1 METPGQRVPTAA
13 SVRLRCEHAFVAE
26 MNSNQKG
33 ATAELAIAK
42 EASRLGLGVYW
53 PLVEHGRCDLI
64 LECDGALIRVQCKW
78 SPLRGDVID
87 VRIATSRHTPLNGY
101 LRTTYSASEVDAI
114 GVYCRELDRCYLI
127 PIAVASGRSGFCLR
141 LRAAKNNQQAAV
153 NYAADYEF
161 EGAVAQLARAI
172 GWQPVGRGFESLQL
186 HDSGPGIAVVGSEEF
201 RQHSPRYVQRAEAGE
216 SFLVTRRG
224 KPMARLVPVREDGL
238 DGDLAQPPLLE
249 EQGGAEAA

>member
-1 METPGQRVPTAA
+1 
-13 SVRLRCEHAFVAE
+13 

-33 ATAELAIAK
+33 ALAELAITK
-42 EASRLGLGVYW
+42 EASRLGLGVHW

-64 LECDGALIRVQCKW
+64 LEHEGALIRVQCKW
-78 SPLRGDVID
+78 SRLRGEVID

-101 LRTTYSASEVDAI
+101 LRTT
-114 GVYCRELDRCYLI
+114 
-127 PIAVASGRSGFCLR
+127 FLR
-141 LRAAKNNQQAAV
+141 LSPARNNQRAAV

-186 HDSGPGIAVVGSEEF
+186 HDPDPEVSVIGSEEF
-201 RQHSPRYVQRAEAGE
+201 GQHSPRFVQRAEGGE
-216 SFLVTRRG
+216 SFLISRRG
-224 KPMARLVPVREDGL
+224 RPMARPVAVGEDAS

-249 EQGGAEAA
+249 EPGGAAAA

>member
-1 METPGQRVPTAA
+1 
-13 SVRLRCEHAFVAE
+13 

-33 ATAELAIAK
+33 ALAELAIAK

-53 PLVEHGRCDLI
+53 PLVEYGRCDLI
-64 LECDGALIRVQCKW
+64 LEHEGALIRVQCKW
-78 SPLRGDVID
+78 SRLRGEVID

-101 LRTTYSASEVDAI
+101 LRTT
-114 GVYCRELDRCYLI
+114 
-127 PIAVASGRSGFCLR
+127 FLR
-141 LRAAKNNQQAAV
+141 LSPARNNQRAAV

-186 HDSGPGIAVVGSEEF
+186 HDPDPEVSKIGSEEF
-201 RQHSPRYVQRAEAGE
+201 GQHSSRFVQRAEGGE
-216 SFLVTRRG
+216 SFLISRRG
-224 KPMARLVPVREDGL
+224 RPMARLVAVGEDTS

-249 EQGGAEAA
+249 EPGGAAAA